1 MVVLLRQ
8 FLASLLVLL
17 LGANIGPGDAE
28 ALVVNLGNRSLVPLL
43 LERLNEPVVL
53 PKGDN
58 RNVFF
63 NVPAKYLDS
72 RIRGLTLLRPP
83 YGMLG
88 SASFVGPT
96 QLDNA
101 TVEVPDVA
109 VPDLG
114 PALELSREEDFSL
127 FFPRHRVMA
136 RHLVDILLS
145 LPTYEKFLCVSA
157 VIRDKVNPYLYAY
170 AMSVAIL
177 NRNDTIKTLPNS
189 ACLFPQLYFQGSI
202 LAGCWTEAHLF
213 APEDREPIEISRNWT
228 ATDLEPEHRVAYFRE
243 DIGINLA
250 HWIWHVHNPHSGPPS
265 AVNKDRR
272 GELFYY
278 FHQQIIARYN
288 FERLSTELSRVKR
301 LLNWR
306 EPIPEA
312 YFPKLNNGLASRV
325 WPPRQA
331 DARLQDVRRSDA
343 VIDILD
349 LERWRDRI
357 MEAIH
362 TGRAYTSTRETVQL
376 DNDQGIDILGNI
388 LESSDLSINSRL
400 YGDLHNA
407 GHVVIAYAHDPDFR
421 HLEKEGVMGNS
432 RTALR
437 DPVFFRWHAFVQNV
451 FDEHKSMLP
460 PYTEEELSFS
470 GVHVRRV
477 EVQSVGQEPNELHTF
492 WQKSDY
498 NIERGLDFSSGPVL
512 VRVTH
517 LQHVPF
523 FYRIQVHNTGNR
535 ARNGMVRIF
544 LAPKIDERRLPFSF
558 SEQREFFIEL
568 DKFPIKLEPGLR
580 TIIRWSNES
589 TVTVDPKHTF
599 LNVDKLPPGRPDQ
612 RTDKCNCGWPQHML
626 IPRGH
631 AEGKHSTLFVMI
643 SDYDKERVEQK
654 VEPDACW
661 KGYSYCG
668 LLGHRYPDKRPLGF
682 PLDRLPRDEVS
693 GINDNIETFLTPN
706 MKIAD
711 VVLRHNDR
719 TAPPEPL
726 PVR

>member
-1 MVVLLRQ
+1 MVALLRQ

-17 LGANIGPGDAE
+17 LGANTGPGDAE

-63 NVPAKYLDS
+63 DVPAKYLDS

-109 VPDLG
+109 VPELG

-136 RHLVDILLS
+136 RHLVDILIS

-189 ACLFPQLYFQGSI
+189 ASLFPQLYFQGSI
-202 LAGCWTEAHLF
+202 LARGRTEAQLF
-213 APEDREPIEISRNWT
+213 APEDREPIEIPRNWT

-250 HWIWHVHNPHSGPPS
+250 HWQWHVHNPHSGSPS

-288 FERLSTELSRVKR
+288 FERLSTQLSRVNR

-312 YFPKLNNGLASRV
+312 YFPKLNNALASRV

-331 DARLQDVRRSDA
+331 DARLQASSDVRRSDA

-362 TGRAYTSTRETVQL
+362 TGRAYTSTRETVLL

-388 LESSDLSINSRL
+388 LESSDLSINSHL
-400 YGDLHNA
+400 YGDLHNS

-421 HLEKEGVMGNS
+421 HLLVVAG
-432 RTALR
+432 AL
-437 DPVFFRWHAFVQNV
+437 Q
-451 FDEHKSMLP
+451 
-460 PYTEEELSFS
+460 LSFS

-523 FYRIQVHNTGNR
+523 FYRIQV
-535 ARNGMVRIF
+535 
-544 LAPKIDERRLPFSF
+544 D
-558 SEQREFFIEL
+558 
-568 DKFPIKLEPGLR
+568 
-580 TIIRWSNES
+580 
-589 TVTVDPKHTF
+589 
-599 LNVDKLPPGRPDQ
+599 
-612 RTDKCNCGWPQHML
+612 
-626 IPRGH
+626 
-631 AEGKHSTLFVMI
+631 
-643 SDYDKERVEQK
+643 QK

-719 TAPPEPL
+719 TAPPEPI